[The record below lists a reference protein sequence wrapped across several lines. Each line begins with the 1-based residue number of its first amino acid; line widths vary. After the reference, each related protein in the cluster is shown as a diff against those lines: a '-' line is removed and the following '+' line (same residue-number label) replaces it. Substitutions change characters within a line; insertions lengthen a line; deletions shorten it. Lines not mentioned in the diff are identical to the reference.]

1 MAKKKEPMWRVVHED
16 TIYFES
22 SDLIDCLLFKKRLG
36 RGYVENR
43 YNVNEYNTTS
53 GEKFSRKHVDRL
65 IEMLAEALG
74 AIENPEP
81 IRTKIKPVQ
90 KYPKEMYVHFK
101 WKGQKG
107 IGKVI
112 DWQER
117 TGIYTVRPD
126 GSVHAYVIPEDEIL
140 GLVEVDDS

>member
-1 MAKKKEPMWRVVHED
+1 MAKKKEPMWRVVHEGN
-16 TIYFES
+16 IYFES
-22 SDLIDCLLFKKRLG
+22 SDLIDCLIFKKRFG
-36 RGYVENR
+36 KCAVENR
-43 YNVNEYNTTS
+43 YNVNEGYTTS

-74 AIENPEP
+74 PIENPEP
-81 IRTKIKPVQ
+81 IRQLAPIVQ
-90 KYPKEMYVHFK
+90 KYALGTEVRFK
-101 WKGQKG
+101 WQGQKG
-107 IGKVI
+107 VGEVI

-140 GLVEVDDS
+140 GLVES